1 MAVPGVRAL
10 FGAASS
16 PAWKGCLVSP
26 FSKGIET
33 AEVTLRWD
41 PSPADAPPHD
51 LDLIAATYE
60 GEAPYGP
67 PTYLVHFDSRSPD
80 GTITLTRE
88 SETGQGFGTDE
99 ALKLELDRLAG
110 SFTRVVVGIAVQQR
124 HGRRP
129 FGEISRPAVKITE
142 GYTALAEDDLSSVSD
157 ATAATVAE
165 FTRDDTGNWRFRK
178 VVRGFDTDPEQFP
191 SLMGDV

>member
-1 MAVPGVRAL
+1 M
-10 FGAASS
+10 
-16 PAWKGCLVSP
+16 SP

-60 GEAPYGP
+60 GEAPHGQP
-67 PTYLVHFDSRSPD
+67 VYLVHFDSRSPD

-99 ALKLELDRLAG
+99 ALKLELDRLAD
-110 SFTRVVVGIAVQQR
+110 SFTRVVVGVAIQQR
-124 HGRRP
+124 HGRRT
-129 FGEISRPAVKITE
+129 FGEISRPSIKITE
-142 GYTALAEDDLSSVSD
+142 GYTTLAEDDLSSVSG
-157 ATAATVAE
+157 ATAARVAE
-165 FTRDDTGNWRFRK
+165 FTRDEAGNWRFHK
-178 VVRGFDTDPEQFP
+178 ALRGFDADPEQFTAT
-191 SLMGDV
+191 MGDA